1 MFAWSLGWQVLLRAS
16 YMLMEILIVLC
27 QEQEYCRDIFVV
39 TKEVCDG

>member
-1 MFAWSLGWQVLLRAS
+1 LSR
-16 YMLMEILIVLC
+16 LIVLC